1 MNKGDKYCN
10 KCFNEREKSASN
22 VAQENTNYSF
32 HPSPFLGTNSSII
45 YFNPLLYLGIIGFNK
60 IKNWI
65 SPDKIIYHVY
75 INGNHEKWNKYIT
88 NNYNLQKCKKC
99 CEFSSIYYEFESLV

>member
-22 VAQENTNYSF
+22 VAHENTNNSLY
-32 HPSPFLGTNSSII
+32 PILGII
-45 YFNPLLYLGIIGFNK
+45 NYFNPLLSIGIFK

-65 SPDKIIYHVY
+65 SPGKIIYHVY
-75 INGNHEKWNKYIT
+75 INGNHEKWDKYET
-88 NNYNLQKCKKC
+88 NNHNLQKCKKC
-99 CEFSSIYYEFESLV
+99 SEFSSIYYEFESLV

>member
-32 HPSPFLGTNSSII
+32 NPFLGTIS
-45 YFNPLLYLGIIGFNK
+45 YFNPLLSIGILGFFT

-65 SPDKIIYHVY
+65 SPNKIIYHVY